1 MHGVSFRLLALFSPG
16 SAEAELG
23 RLQAEIFSVHGL
35 ASAQSLPPLMPIA
48 FLDRGA
54 STRGLLR
61 ALDRGLAA
69 PWNVTIKEPVWVQGV
84 LFLAAD
90 SGGAWGALRA
100 ATLRSTALSG
110 SGPEPVAEPTAEA
123 AAPFPAFEGMLIG
136 CAGATEEQRA
146 AIRPELPALSFSSG
160 ALTLLDIEAPVGPSQ
175 WWRELYWET
184 LEQVPLRGRR
194 KD

>member
-1 MHGVSFRLLALFSPG
+1 MYGVSFRLLALFSPG

-23 RLQAEIFSVHGL
+23 RLQADIFSVHGL

-61 ALDRGLAA
+61 GLDRGLAA
-69 PWNVTIKEPVWVQGV
+69 PWNVTIEGPVWVQGV
-84 LFLAAD
+84 LYMAVD
-90 SGGAWGALRA
+90 SGGAWGALRE
-100 ATLRSTALSG
+100 ATLRSAALSRAG
-110 SGPEPVAEPTAEA
+110 LEPVAEPAAEPA
-123 AAPFPAFEGMLIG
+123 ALFPAFEGMLIG
-136 CAGATEEQRA
+136 CAGAAEEQRE
-146 AIRPELPALSFSSG
+146 AIRPELMGLSFSSG
-160 ALTLLDIEAPVGPSQ
+160 ALTLLDIEAPAGPSQ

-194 KD
+194 QE